1 MLDLV
6 VSGGTVVDG
15 TGALGIRTDIGVTG
29 DRITAI
35 GDLAAAESHSTLDAT
50 GMVVAPGFI
59 DIHSHSDFTLLVD
72 PRAQSAIAQGVTT
85 EVIGNC
91 GHGCA
96 PLTEPERYWGN
107 IYGHVPGFP
116 TEWRT
121 TAEYL
126 NRMDEGRPAVNI
138 AALVPNGNLRLASV
152 ADPGKPATPREVAT
166 MVHHLE
172 EGLDAGAFGYSTGL
186 EYDAERAS
194 PEDETAALCRVVG
207 QKNGLYAT
215 HTRNKE
221 VRAVEAVEEGLRVA
235 KASGVRIQVSHII
248 PRRGGTPNALDRVM
262 DAVGSAHSMGIDA
275 AFDAHTRLH
284 GITNLSAALP
294 ANALLGGPDQVR
306 ARLTDPAFR
315 DKMREYESLISS
327 FALGGWDRVYLFKSK
342 HLPEQVGKNFAAL
355 APPNG
360 DAFDAILDVLAAEA
374 DDPHAPMCICHS
386 YEEEELR
393 RTFRHPLCT
402 VGSDATALAV
412 DGPLAGKEFLGA
424 FTWAAWFYRRMVRET
439 GDLTIGEAIRKL
451 AAAPADRLGLS
462 DRGRIQKHAHA
473 DLAIF
478 DPQRFG
484 ERGTLDHPN
493 QLAEGMSHVVVN
505 GVVALQNGVPT
516 GDRGGRVLR
525 RP

>member
-1 MLDLV
+1 MLDLIV
-6 VSGGTVVDG
+6 RGGTVVDG
-15 TGALGIRTDIGVTG
+15 AGTPGKIADVGVTG
-29 DRITAI
+29 DGITAI
-35 GDLAAAESHSTLDAT
+35 GDLATAESRRTLDAT
-50 GMVVAPGFI
+50 GMVVTPGFI

-72 PRAQSAIAQGVTT
+72 PRAQSAIAQGITT

-96 PLTEPERYWGN
+96 PLIEPERFWGN
-107 IYGHVPGFP
+107 IYGHVPSFS
-116 TEWRT
+116 TDWRT

-126 NRMDEGRPAVNI
+126 ERMDEGRPAVNI
-138 AALVPNGNLRLASV
+138 VALVPNGNLRLASV
-152 ADPGKPATPREVAT
+152 ADASKPATVDETAA
-166 MVHHLE
+166 MVRHLQ

-194 PEDETAALCRVVG
+194 PESETAAMCRVVARN
-207 QKNGLYAT
+207 NGLYAT

-221 VRAVEAVEEGLRVA
+221 VRAVEAIEEGLRVA
-235 KASGVRIQVSHII
+235 QASGVRIQVSHII
-248 PRRGGTPNALDRVM
+248 PRRGGTANALDR
-262 DAVGSAHSMGIDA
+262 AVATVESARAKGIDA

-294 ANALLGGPDQVR
+294 ADAFLGDPDKVR

-315 DKMREYESLISS
+315 DRMRRYESLISS
-327 FALGGWDRVYLFKSK
+327 FALGGWDRVYLFKSGQF
-342 HLPEQVGKNFAAL
+342 PEQVGKSFQEL
-355 APPNG
+355 APSGG

-439 GDLTIGEAIRKL
+439 GDLTVEEAINKL

-462 DRGRIQKHAHA
+462 DRGRIRKHARA
-473 DLAIF
+473 DLAVF
-478 DPQRFG
+478 DPLTFG
-484 ERGTLDHPN
+484 ERGTLEEPN

-505 GVVALQNGVPT
+505 GVVALQDGTPT
-516 GDRGGRVLR
+516 GNRGGRVLR
-525 RP
+525 RR

>member
-1 MLDLV
+1 MLDIV
-6 VSGGTVVDG
+6 VRGGTVVDG
-15 TGALGIRTDIGVTG
+15 TGSPGIRADIGITG
-29 DRITAI
+29 DQITAI
-35 GDLAAAESHSTLDAT
+35 GDLTNAENRSTLDAT
-50 GMVVAPGFI
+50 DMVVAPGFI

-96 PLTEPERYWGN
+96 PLTDPQRYWGN

-126 NRMDEGRPAVNI
+126 ERMDEGHPAVNI

-152 ADPGKPATPREVAT
+152 VDPGKPANPREVAT
-166 MVHHLE
+166 MVRHLE
-172 EGLDAGAFGYSTGL
+172 EGMGAGAFGYSTGL

-194 PEDETAALCRVVG
+194 PEGETATLCRVVARA
-207 QKNGLYAT
+207 NGLYAT

-221 VRAVEAVEEGLRVA
+221 VRAVEAVEEGLRVD

-248 PRRGGTPNALDRVM
+248 PRRGGPPNALDRVM
-262 DAVGSAHSMGIDA
+262 DAVESAHSTGIDA
-275 AFDAHTRLH
+275 AFDAHTRFH

-294 ANALLGGPDQVR
+294 ADALLGGPDQVR

-315 DKMREYESLISS
+315 DKMRGYESLISS
-327 FALGGWDRVYLFKSK
+327 FAIGGWDRVYLFKSDQFS
-342 HLPEQVGKNFAAL
+342 EQVGKSFEEL
-355 APPNG
+355 APTGG
-360 DAFDAILDVLAAEA
+360 DAFDAILDTLAAEA

-439 GDLTIGEAIRKL
+439 GELTIEEAIKKL

-462 DRGRIQKHAHA
+462 DRGRIREHACA
-473 DLAIF
+473 DLAVF

-484 ERGTLDHPN
+484 ERGTLYHPN

-505 GVVALQNGVPT
+505 GVVSLIDGTPT

-525 RP
+525 RQ

>member
-1 MLDLV
+1 M
-6 VSGGTVVDG
+6 
-15 TGALGIRTDIGVTG
+15 
-29 DRITAI
+29 
-35 GDLAAAESHSTLDAT
+35 E
-50 GMVVAPGFI
+50 
-59 DIHSHSDFTLLVD
+59 
-72 PRAQSAIAQGVTT
+72 
-85 EVIGNC
+85 
-91 GHGCA
+91 
-96 PLTEPERYWGN
+96 
-107 IYGHVPGFP
+107 
-116 TEWRT
+116 
-121 TAEYL
+121 
-126 NRMDEGRPAVNI
+126 
-138 AALVPNGNLRLASV
+138 
-152 ADPGKPATPREVAT
+152 
-166 MVHHLE
+166 
-172 EGLDAGAFGYSTGL
+172 
-186 EYDAERAS
+186 
-194 PEDETAALCRVVG
+194 
-207 QKNGLYAT
+207 
-215 HTRNKE
+215 
-221 VRAVEAVEEGLRVA
+221 
-235 KASGVRIQVSHII
+235 
-248 PRRGGTPNALDRVM
+248 
-262 DAVGSAHSMGIDA
+262 AVGSAHSMGIDA

-355 APPNG
+355 APPGG

-393 RTFRHPLCT
+393 RTFQHPLCT

-439 GDLTIGEAIRKL
+439 GDLTIEEAIKKL

-462 DRGRIQKHAHA
+462 DRGRIQKHARA

-505 GVVALQNGVPT
+505 GVVALQNGIPT

>member
-15 TGALGIRTDIGVTG
+15 TGALGVRTDIGVTG

-35 GDLAAAESHSTLDAT
+35 GDLATAESHSTLDAT
-50 GMVVAPGFI
+50 DMVVAPGFI

-107 IYGHVPGFP
+107 IYGHIPGFP

-235 KASGVRIQVSHII
+235 KASGARIQVSHII

-355 APPNG
+355 APPGG

-393 RTFRHPLCT
+393 RTFQHPLCT
-402 VGSDATALAV
+402 VGSDATSLAV

-439 GDLTIGEAIRKL
+439 GDLTIEEAIKKL

-462 DRGRIQKHAHA
+462 DRGRIQKHARA

-505 GVVALQNGVPT
+505 GVVALQNGIPT

>member
-15 TGALGIRTDIGVTG
+15 TGALGVRTDIGVTG

-35 GDLAAAESHSTLDAT
+35 GDLAAAESQSTLDAT
-50 GMVVAPGFI
+50 DMIVAPGFI

-107 IYGHVPGFP
+107 IYGHIPGFP

-215 HTRNKE
+215 HPRNKE

-235 KASGVRIQVSHII
+235 KASGARIQVSHII

-262 DAVGSAHSMGIDA
+262 DAVESAHSMGIDA
-275 AFDAHTRLH
+275 ACDALLRDDPLREVGLRDANPVVQEERQHPNTRTHTRARTFTHAHSHTHTSHTHTSHTHTPHTRPRAAHTHTLTRTHTHTHTLTLTPPPRPSLAQAPRQH
-284 GITNLSAALP
+284 SPPSQTV
-294 ANALLGGPDQVR
+294 LGRCP
-306 ARLTDPAFR
+306 
-315 DKMREYESLISS
+315 S
-327 FALGGWDRVYLFKSK
+327 
-342 HLPEQVGKNFAAL
+342 
-355 APPNG
+355 
-360 DAFDAILDVLAAEA
+360 
-374 DDPHAPMCICHS
+374 C
-386 YEEEELR
+386 
-393 RTFRHPLCT
+393 LC
-402 VGSDATALAV
+402 S
-412 DGPLAGKEFLGA
+412 P
-424 FTWAAWFYRRMVRET
+424 
-439 GDLTIGEAIRKL
+439 
-451 AAAPADRLGLS
+451 
-462 DRGRIQKHAHA
+462 
-473 DLAIF
+473 
-478 DPQRFG
+478 
-484 ERGTLDHPN
+484 
-493 QLAEGMSHVVVN
+493 
-505 GVVALQNGVPT
+505 
-516 GDRGGRVLR
+516 GGRMRGSLR
-525 RP
+525 WCMGWRYRCV